1 LFVDWPVAV
10 VFVAGLG
17 LSACGSST
25 PRHRGSAQNVAYCA
39 AVTKQANG
47 LGVTAPI
54 RSQCSYLVLHQHL
67 VSTLVGLAH
76 TSVLKPTKDLV
87 NIITLTREHRTN
99 PRDHLEGAERDSNKI
114 KDYCGIG
121 G

>member
-1 LFVDWPVAV
+1 M
-10 VFVAGLG
+10 
-17 LSACGSST
+17 
-25 PRHRGSAQNVAYCA
+25 AYCA

>member
-1 LFVDWPVAV
+1 V
-10 VFVAGLG
+10 
-17 LSACGSST
+17 
-25 PRHRGSAQNVAYCA
+25 
-39 AVTKQANG
+39 
-47 LGVTAPI
+47 
-54 RSQCSYLVLHQHL
+54 HQHL

-99 PRDHLEGAERDSNKI
+99 PGITSKGAERDSNKI